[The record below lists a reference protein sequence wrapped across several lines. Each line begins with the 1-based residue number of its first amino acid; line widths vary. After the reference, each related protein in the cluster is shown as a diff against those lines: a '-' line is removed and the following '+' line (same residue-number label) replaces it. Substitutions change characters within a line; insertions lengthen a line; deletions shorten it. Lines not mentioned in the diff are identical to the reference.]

1 MLGGLRVVEIGD
13 GMAVQVAGLMLAQMG
28 ADVLKVEPLDG
39 DPSRGRAS
47 FANWNR
53 GKRSLACDVAASPDM
68 IWERLRSADVL
79 LHQFSPAKAAALGL
93 DDAALR
99 VLNPALVVCGITGS
113 ARHHPDVERSDD
125 ELLVAARLG
134 VLYENDGHRAG
145 PIVYRYRMGHWGAA
159 YMAASA
165 ILTRL
170 IDRQKSGMG
179 GGAHTSIMQGFL
191 SQLPLIW
198 GRNSEGPMPNPPT
211 YPLEARP
218 ISVQL
223 FECAGGDWLQIM
235 DPTRQF
241 DYATMPTMWDVMAE
255 GADIETPEGLAH
267 AFRQRPLEAWL
278 ADLRAADVA
287 AEPAY
292 PLGEVLRH
300 PEVEANHYVVAVDD
314 PDLGPTRQPNV
325 PFHINGAP
333 LPTKAAPRL
342 GEGGDEPWAMERES
356 APKAP
361 SSTTKKGL
369 LSGLKVLDLGM
380 FLAGPMA
387 PSMMGDMGADVI
399 KVEAL
404 TGDRLRFMHRYFQAA
419 ARSKRS
425 LALDLTKPEAREILE
440 RLMRWADYV
449 HHNMRMRGAEK
460 LGLSVDN
467 MRRMNPDA
475 VTSYVSAYGQMGERG
490 NWPGYDSIF
499 TAIAGWEFENA
510 GEGNPPI
517 FNRPGIM
524 DVCSAQSCLVESLAA
539 LYAKGEGQAPAH
551 VESSLLGVAAF
562 SQGDVLIDA
571 SGQITPTEKLD
582 SAQTGF
588 SPYYRIYQAK
598 AGQWIA
604 LAAHSDTAQ
613 AALRTLLQTDDP
625 QAFEAAIAAW
635 DAEQLLSAL
644 DAAHVPADLVRFDD
658 AMNRF
663 FDDPMNRKLG
673 LISVMPHPQ
682 YGQIEQPGAYWD
694 FGDRPIDFIRPCPTI
709 GEHSDEILQ
718 TLGYSPSEIAEFRA
732 KKIVG

>member
-1 MLGGLRVVEIGD
+1 MLGGLRVVEIGA

-28 ADVLKVEPLDG
+28 ADVLKVEPLGG
-39 DPSRGRAS
+39 DASRGRAS

-53 GKRSLACDVAASPDM
+53 GKRSLACDVAATPE
-68 IWERLRSADVL
+68 ILREKLQDADVL
-79 LHQFSPAKAAALGL
+79 LHQYSPAKAKALGL
-93 DDAALR
+93 DDAALKI
-99 VLNPALVVCGITGS
+99 LNPALVVCGITGS
-113 ARHHPDVERSDD
+113 ARHHPDVERGDD

-145 PIVYRYRMGHWGAA
+145 PIVYRYRMGSWGAA

-165 ILTRL
+165 ILARL
-170 IDRQKSGMG
+170 IDRQKTGV
-179 GGAHTSIMQGFL
+179 GGAAHSSIMQGFL

-211 YPLEARP
+211 YPLAPRP
-218 ISVQL
+218 TAIQL

-235 DPTRQF
+235 DPARQF
-241 DYATMPTMWDVMAE
+241 DYASMPTMWDVMAE
-255 GADIETPEGLAH
+255 GVDIETEEGLAQ
-267 AFRQRPLEAWL
+267 AFLQRPLEAWL

-292 PLGEVLRH
+292 PLGEMLRH
-300 PEVEANHYVVAVDD
+300 PEVAANHYVVAVDD
-314 PDLGPTRQPNV
+314 PHLGQTRQPNL
-325 PFHINGAP
+325 PFHVNGAP
-333 LPTKAAPRL
+333 LPTKAAPNL
-342 GEGGDEPWAMERES
+342 GEGGETGWTAERNIRPR
-356 APKAP
+356 AGDTAANH
-361 SSTTKKGL
+361 GL

-380 FLAGPMA
+380 FLAGPMG

-440 RLMRWADYV
+440 RLMRWADLV

-510 GEGNPPI
+510 GEGNRPV

-524 DVCSAQSCLVESLAA
+524 DVCAAQSCLVESLAA
-539 LYAKGEGQAPAH
+539 LYAKGEGHAPAH
-551 VESSLLGVAAF
+551 VETSLLGAAAF
-562 SQGDVLIDA
+562 SQGEVLIDA
-571 SGQITPTEKLD
+571 AGAITPTEKLD
-582 SAQTGF
+582 SAQMGF
-588 SPYYRIYQAK
+588 SPYHRIYQAQD
-598 AGQWIA
+598 GQWIA
-604 LAAHSDTAQ
+604 VAAHSDAAKAAMRAAMQAEEPGFETVIAGRDAAELV
-613 AALRTLLQTDDP
+613 AALSN
-625 QAFEAAIAAW
+625 AG
-635 DAEQLLSAL
+635 
-644 DAAHVPADLVRFDD
+644 VPADLVRFDD
-658 AMNRF
+658 AMNQF
-663 FDDPMNRKLG
+663 FDEPQNRELG
-673 LISVMPHPQ
+673 LISILSHPL
-682 YGQIEQPGAYWD
+682 YGRIEQPGAYWD
-694 FGDRPIDFIRPCPTI
+694 FEDRPIIFERPCPTI
-709 GEHSDEILQ
+709 GQHSDEILTQ
-718 TLGYSPSEIAEFRA
+718 LGYSAEEISAFRA
-732 KKIVG
+732 QEIIA